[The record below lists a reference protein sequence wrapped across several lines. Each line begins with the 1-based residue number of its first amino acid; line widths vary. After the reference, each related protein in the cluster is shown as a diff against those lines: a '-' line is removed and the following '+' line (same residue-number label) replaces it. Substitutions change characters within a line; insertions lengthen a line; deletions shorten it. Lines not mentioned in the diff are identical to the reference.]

1 MSNKNNLNDLLE
13 PLRVALQL
21 ENEGREFFLEAAR
34 KVSGKT
40 AHQTFEFLAAEEEK
54 HIRRIGE
61 FYRSLEVTDGTVV
74 PETAKSDAD
83 VRLVEFNNRLAE
95 LQNEIRPTLS
105 DIEAY
110 RTALKFENG
119 AEEFYARQ
127 IKESDDPNIRKFYQ
141 WLIDEEAMH
150 AKVILS
156 CIRFAEDPA
165 GWFKA
170 QQ

>member
-1 MSNKNNLNDLLE
+1 MNRKNLNELLE

-21 ENEGREFFLEAAR
+21 EKEGREFFLEAAR
-34 KVSGKT
+34 KVSGK
-40 AHQTFEFLAAEEEK
+40 AAQQTFEFLAAEEEK
-54 HIRRIGE
+54 HVRRIGE
-61 FYRSLEVTDGTVV
+61 FYRSLELTDGTVV
-74 PETAKSDAD
+74 PEVGVSDAAL
-83 VRLVEFNNRLAE
+83 RLVEFNKRLAD
-95 LQNEIRPTLS
+95 LQNEIKATLP

-119 AEEFYARQ
+119 AEEFYSRQ
-127 IKESDDPNIRKFYQ
+127 INGADDPNIRKFYQ

-156 CIRFAEDPA
+156 CIHFAEDPA
-165 GWFKA
+165 GWFRA